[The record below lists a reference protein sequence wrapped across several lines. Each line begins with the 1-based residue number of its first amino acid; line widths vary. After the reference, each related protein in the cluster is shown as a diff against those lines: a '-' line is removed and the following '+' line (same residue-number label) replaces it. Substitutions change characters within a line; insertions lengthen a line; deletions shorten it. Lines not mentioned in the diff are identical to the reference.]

1 MKTKLYS
8 LFLSVFLVLLGLNSS
23 AQTEP
28 LSIEEKKILETEEAT
43 EVIESP
49 EFDTI
54 VIVETYSSDTAPYF
68 SDQIIRERLQS
79 IEKTIPLTFNPVT
92 RGFIDYFTTRNRAY
106 TKLMLQRKDYYFP
119 LFESLLE
126 KHGMPTELKYLAVV
140 ESGLHPRAVSRVGAA
155 GLWQFMPY
163 TGKSF
168 NLNQDFYIDERLDI
182 YKSTEAACLYLK
194 QLYQMFGDWE
204 LAIASYNCGPGNVR
218 KAIRKSGGKRN
229 FWQAYRFLP
238 KETRSY
244 VPQFVALAYAL
255 NYPEEHFIF
264 PEGYDLHVD
273 YDTLHFDNTISFNA
287 LAFITGLC
295 LEDLVRLNPAVKHG
309 IVPALSQYKV
319 VIPGS
324 VSHLV
329 HENFYCLFD
338 TLNCYA
344 PAELQALPSHL
355 AWRGTNTTLSTTSGQ
370 RHVHKVRP
378 GEALSTIAARYRV
391 TVTQLKSWNQLK
403 GSTIYVGQKLII
415 WRSAGASISPTPPQ
429 QAKINMPLKTTPQSS
444 KGLFHEVKPGDTLW
458 SIAAQYE
465 GVTIE
470 KLKQLNQLQGNTI
483 KSGTKLRIG

>member
-1 MKTKLYS
+1 MKIKQYS
-8 LFLSVFLVLLGLNSS
+8 LFISVFLVLLGLNSS

-28 LSIEEKKILETEEAT
+28 ISIEEKKILETESAT
-43 EVIESP
+43 EGIESP

-92 RGFIDYFTTRNRAY
+92 RGFIDYFTTKNREY

-264 PEGYDLHVD
+264 LKGMICMWTMTPC
-273 YDTLHFDNTISFNA
+273 TLT
-287 LAFITGLC
+287 T
-295 LEDLVRLNPAVKHG
+295 R
-309 IVPALSQYKV
+309 
-319 VIPGS
+319 S
-324 VSHLV
+324 VSMHLLSSLDCV
-329 HENFYCLFD
+329 
-338 TLNCYA
+338 
-344 PAELQALPSHL
+344 
-355 AWRGTNTTLSTTSGQ
+355 WRIL
-370 RHVHKVRP
+370 
-378 GEALSTIAARYRV
+378 
-391 TVTQLKSWNQLK
+391 
-403 GSTIYVGQKLII
+403 
-415 WRSAGASISPTPPQ
+415 
-429 QAKINMPLKTTPQSS
+429 
-444 KGLFHEVKPGDTLW
+444 
-458 SIAAQYE
+458 
-465 GVTIE
+465 
-470 KLKQLNQLQGNTI
+470 
-483 KSGTKLRIG
+483 